1 MPSRLPPVYTRTI
14 EVGQDFLPAP
24 ATRFVVTQ
32 YLETSQDPPYWAL
45 IIVGAFFDSEDR
57 IVWSSEVFVAHLDIQ
72 LESDDDDDDDASESS
87 IEEAALAAEHFA
99 RSPSPSF
106 LLRPGRGT
114 IRALAARTRCS
125 AVTKLPLSRQVCVLI
140 TDSRPP
146 AAWIAGL
153 AIRDQSSES
162 RQSTDYKRQKSL
174 GRRTLRPTVNLALST
189 SLQNPCQHH
198 SSGLQRRNRRQP
210 SSQPPSSTSTPRRPG
225 IRHAKDRSPATGKH
239 LTTTS
244 RTAGCIPG
252 SRFPSEFLCRPS

>member
-72 LESDDDDDDDASESS
+72 LESDADDDDDASESS

-114 IRALAARTRCS
+114 IRGIGGENTLLSSDEAAS
-125 AVTKLPLSRQVCVLI
+125 VTP
-140 TDSRPP
+140 
-146 AAWIAGL
+146 GL
-153 AIRDQSSES
+153 C
-162 RQSTDYKRQKSL
+162 
-174 GRRTLRPTVNLALST
+174 P
-189 SLQNPCQHH
+189 HH
-198 SSGLQRRNRRQP
+198 
-210 SSQPPSSTSTPRRPG
+210 
-225 IRHAKDRSPATGKH
+225 
-239 LTTTS
+239 
-244 RTAGCIPG
+244 
-252 SRFPSEFLCRPS
+252 